1 LLDYHLSPQHRCR
14 SREIVILQ
22 KARSGAMWEA
32 PVALYTKLNLSPK
45 AFSKPSSTLLDI
57 A

>member
-1 LLDYHLSPQHRCR
+1 MEL
-14 SREIVILQ
+14 VILQ

-32 PVALYTKLNLSPK
+32 QVALYTKLNLSPK